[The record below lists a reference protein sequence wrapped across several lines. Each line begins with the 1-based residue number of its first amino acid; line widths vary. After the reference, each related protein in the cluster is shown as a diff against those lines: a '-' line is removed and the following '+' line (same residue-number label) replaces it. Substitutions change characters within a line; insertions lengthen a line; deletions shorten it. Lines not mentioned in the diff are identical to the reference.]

1 MSRFI
6 DWGPVAFGV
15 RLGIAAAV
23 LLLLPAA
30 IVGVHSFPLPGDDRG
45 LWFEPNWSLV
55 YVIVFPSLFGG
66 LVHIIS
72 LMRNALRLLTSD
84 AVRVILRDGEP
95 AADFEAY
102 IAKRMAAGATRFRW
116 LCISLAIILTA
127 VHGATLARFL
137 ITREGMPPVLDWTTE
152 FTTGRIPFRANVA
165 FDLLAYSVECF
176 VIFVGFFFV
185 LKFWFFLNIF
195 SRALRDESTDYTFNP
210 LINDPD
216 QRLGLR
222 PLGDFM
228 NLYLFLVIVFEAYVL
243 SRRLQLVGKS
253 GDFTLSG
260 YVTALADRAHLLG
273 NALSERMYQWHTID
287 AGLWALLIFMT
298 LPLIVAAYFPLWTLR
313 RYVGK
318 RRLDLWEE
326 SVRDHDE
333 AVKREDDIEAA
344 RLWKKMSQLK
354 STQLWPNG
362 DSEGWLLLSG
372 SVAISIAAWAPP
384 FCAWLIGLAAT
395 IGAGKLLGSLKP
407 SRRSD

>member
-72 LMRNALRLLTSD
+72 LMRNALRLLVTD
-84 AVRVILRDGEP
+84 AKVILRNGKP
-95 AADFEAY
+95 ATDFEEY
-102 IAKRMAAGATRFRW
+102 IAKRMAAGASRFRW
-116 LCISLAIILTA
+116 FCITVAVALTA
-127 VHGATLARFL
+127 VHGATLALF
-137 ITREGMPPVLDWTTE
+137 IVTRKGSPPVLDWTTA

-195 SRALRDESTDYTFNP
+195 SRALRDDSTDYKFDP
-210 LINDPD
+210 LIHDPD

-222 PLGDFM
+222 PLGNFM

-243 SRRLQLVGKS
+243 SRRLQLIGKA

-260 YVTALADRAHLLG
+260 YVTALTDHEHFLS
-273 NALSERMYQWHTID
+273 NALSDRMYQWSTID

-313 RYVGK
+313 RYVRK
-318 RRLDLWEE
+318 RRDDLWAE
-326 SVRDHDE
+326 SARDHEE
-333 AVKREDDIEAA
+333 AKERGDDVEAA
-344 RLWKKMSQLK
+344 RLVKKMSQLK
-354 STQLWPNG
+354 RTQLWPNG
-362 DSEGWLLLSG
+362 DSVGWRLLTVS
-372 SVAISIAAWAPP
+372 SAISLAAWAPP
-384 FCAWLIGLAAT
+384 FCVFLLGTFAT
-395 IGAGKLLGSLKP
+395 LEAGKWIRGRKAE
-407 SRRSD
+407 RSAD